1 MIDREPE
8 KLTTLLDARA
18 AHFRKPRAG
27 AAGNDDANA
36 IRGLAMAVAELVLVI
51 PEAAL
56 FGLVRHPRVIPVS
69 GQPAACLGIV
79 QFRSRFFDVFC
90 ASRLLGWAAPSG
102 AIDHLV
108 FCEIPG
114 FTFALS
120 VGLPQGLVS
129 YPSSGVHEIARH
141 AWPAALPKQLAPA
154 TFLLDLS
161 ELTRHPAF
169 QVKQSKP

>member
-1 MIDREPE
+1 MTDRETV

-27 AAGNDDANA
+27 VAENDDASA

-51 PEAAL
+51 PEAEL
-56 FGLVRHPRVIPVS
+56 FGIVRHPHVIPVS
-69 GQPAACLGIV
+69 GQPVECLGIV

-102 AIDHLV
+102 TIDHLV

-129 YPSSGVHEIARH
+129 YPASGISETTRH

-161 ELTRHPAF
+161 ELTRHSAF
-169 QVKQSKP
+169 QVKHSKP